1 MKKTQKRFKSFK
13 TCTQQLAV
21 KDAIQEDQ
29 LNEETKNK
37 TETIKEIEKIV
48 SREGLLC
55 ETVQYNI

>member
-13 TCTQQLAV
+13 TCTQQLAI
-21 KDAIQEDQ
+21 KDAVQENQ

-48 SREGLLC
+48 NREDLVC
-55 ETVQYNI
+55 ETVQYAI

>member
-48 SREGLLC
+48 NREGLLC

>member
-1 MKKTQKRFKSFK
+1 MKKTQKRFKNFK

-48 SREGLLC
+48 NREGLVC
-55 ETVQYNI
+55 EAVQCTI

>member
-48 SREGLLC
+48 NREGLVC
-55 ETVQYNI
+55 EAVQCTI